1 MTPILQGTF
10 ERKAVKDMATDTELL
25 FLCGFPSSGTDLLK
39 NILNAHPDIYIGGEF
54 PFLPSLAENYGPVVR
69 RDAVGGLIEDLKEID
84 VYHNFRSPDLA
95 VSSLPAECS
104 VADIFS
110 RMLSADKRKW
120 KGNKTPQNTENID
133 KLKKLF
139 PRAKFILII
148 RDIRDVALSWENK
161 WGKDAL
167 LCASKW
173 DLRMRRG
180 ANAMQQLEGDCLIV
194 KYESLLDDLKA
205 TAQKICSFLQIEFH
219 PDMLEF
225 DKHVDEIIDGKLNY
239 GKPVLA
245 DNHGKWHKQMDR
257 SKIKRIEE
265 IAWKSMTLFG
275 YPVEAA
281 SGYRPLTTR
290 GKVLGLARDCYAL
303 VFVGNRAIKDNSL
316 WYRFGT
322 ISHELKKRLLFRSGV
337 RE

>member
-1 MTPILQGTF
+1 
-10 ERKAVKDMATDTELL
+10 MATDNELL

-69 RDAVGGLIEDLKEID
+69 PDAVGGLIERLKQID
-84 VYHNFRSPDLA
+84 VYHNFRNPGLA
-95 VSSLPAECS
+95 VSSLPTECS
-104 VADIFS
+104 MADIFS
-110 RMLSADKRKW
+110 RMLSSDERKW

-148 RDIRDVALSWENK
+148 RDIRDVALSWEKK

-173 DLRMRRG
+173 DVRMRRG
-180 ANAMQQLEGDCLIV
+180 NNVMRQFAGDYLVV

-205 TAQKICSFLQIEFH
+205 TAQQICSFLQIGFH
-219 PDMLEF
+219 PNMLEF

-239 GKPVLA
+239 GRPVLA
-245 DNHGKWHKQMDR
+245 DNQGKWHKM
-257 SKIKRIEE
+257 SPGKIRRIEE

-275 YPVEAA
+275 YTAEVA

-290 GKVLGLARDCYAL
+290 EKVLGLARDCHAL
-303 VFVGNRAIKDNSL
+303 VFVGNRAIKDNSFR
-316 WYRFGT
+316 YRLDT
-322 ISHELKKRLLFRSGV
+322 VSHELKKRVLFR
-337 RE
+337 